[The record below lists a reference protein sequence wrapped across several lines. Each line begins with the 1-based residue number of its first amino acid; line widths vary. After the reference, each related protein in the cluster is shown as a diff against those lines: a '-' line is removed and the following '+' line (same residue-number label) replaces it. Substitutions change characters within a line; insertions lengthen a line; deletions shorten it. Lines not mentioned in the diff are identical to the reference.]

1 MTRSSVL
8 IEQLRHACSVALGDL
23 LAFGMPARTSTA
35 KLLLAAIGAAEATIK
50 AAASGD
56 LIRASA
62 PTKIGLDGDGFAS
75 VSVDVK
81 DDGCTKDP
89 TAVFSLHDEVVV
101 VDAAQFNALV
111 EKGDQS

>member
-1 MTRSSVL
+1 MTTQNK
-8 IEQLRHACSVALGDL
+8 IIDQLRHACSVALGDL
-23 LAFGMPARTSTA
+23 IAHGMPTQAATA
-35 KLLLAAIGAAEATIK
+35 KLLCAAIRAVEAPAKVAAV
-50 AAASGD
+50 D

-75 VSVDVK
+75 VPIDVK

-101 VDAAQFNALV
+101 VDAAQFNRLV
-111 EKGDQS
+111 GKGDQS